1 MDNLI
6 ESWCKFFPN
15 QLLPDVP
22 VDPNNASQHAD
33 PYSAGPSIADEKY
46 YIRRIVGSGSS
57 GTALVGR
64 RVRDS
69 LSIIAKIL
77 DIEDMDERQRER
89 TRSEIL
95 CLSQC
100 SHPSIIQYLSH
111 HEEKAKLLVVMEL
124 ADAGDMGFQIKY
136 RRQNRALFLEHEAAF
151 MMTQIFLAVDYIH
164 SKSILHRDIKPAN
177 VFVKENGIVKIG
189 DFGLS
194 RMFEESVSNPVA
206 NSLVG
211 TPYYIAPEVW
221 KQERYGKRADLFSI
235 GVMWFE
241 MLTLER
247 PFRGDSIPAVKTAI
261 LSGNTPLFPP
271 QLKFHPDTV
280 SLITHLLSSDP
291 QQRPTIMEV
300 FMKPLMEHSLRIF
313 STIIIEGLTM
323 SEQAKNLLRASTK
336 AFREKVNAH
345 FLQTYR
351 PKLNLNVFTQPT
363 EGDADAAANSG
374 SCDEFGNRVFVSN
387 IIFLDEGRKWKHR
400 AIRLSATNGLEIGKK
415 GAFDSNHYSNN
426 SVTSMACSSSS
437 NNSNDSPGA
446 ATAASPLSNPNI
458 IRTIPLSQL
467 CKVTEV
473 PRCLTE
479 NRDYVFSVALQ
490 SDEALWFYSGTEPAK
505 AFATWTQRFRDL
517 CGLPESFEI
526 SAHPL

>member
-1 MDNLI
+1 MENII

-22 VDPNNASQHAD
+22 SDPNAVSHNAD
-33 PYSAGPSIADEKY
+33 PYSAGPSTADEKY

-111 HEEKAKLLVVMEL
+111 HEEKTKLLVVMEL

-247 PFRGDSIPAVKTAI
+247 PFRGDNIPAVKTAI
-261 LSGNTPLFPP
+261 LAGTPPLFPSH
-271 QLKFHPDTV
+271 LKLHPDTV
-280 SLITHLLSSDP
+280 DLISHLLSADP
-291 QQRPTIMEV
+291 QQRPSIMEV

-323 SEQAKNLLRASTK
+323 SDPAKNLLRASTK
-336 AFREKVNAH
+336 EFREKVNAH
-345 FLQTYR
+345 FVSTYK
-351 PKLNLNVFTQPT
+351 PKLNLSIFTQGG
-363 EGDADAAANSG
+363 ESDAAANSG
-374 SCDEFGNRVFVSN
+374 SIDEFGNRYFVSN

-400 AIRLSATNGLEIGKK
+400 SIRLSSTYGLEIGKK
-415 GAFDSNHYSNN
+415 GAFEANVNNN
-426 SVTSMACSSSS
+426 SSANFSSSTSTENRTAADSPSS
-437 NNSNDSPGA
+437 NSGFSNSNV
-446 ATAASPLSNPNI
+446 
-458 IRTIPLSQL
+458 IRTVPLNQL

-479 NRDYVFSVALQ
+479 NRDYVFSVALW

-505 AFATWTQRFRDL
+505 AFTTWTQRFRQL
-517 CGLPESFEI
+517 CGLPETFEI
-526 SAHPL
+526 AAYPL